1 MGKGRKEKGGGCELP
16 PPPRYLALP
25 GLGRAAPHE
34 ALVNRSQVLLPVL
47 HLEAGHMAAPGR
59 RRTHVRPPHINP
71 PADGPGRR
79 AASRPL
85 PPLRSNRTDTDA
97 GTGRGGRAPARAPPA
112 AAAAPPALRGSGPS
126 RRRRLL
132 PRGLRRPRRLLW
144 GRGERLA
151 HRAGAPRRHG
161 PPAPNKAKRRAGS
174 AHSLLAR
181 PLPPHTKMGLL

>member
-1 MGKGRKEKGGGCELP
+1 MRSR
-16 PPPRYLALP
+16 PRYLALP

-34 ALVNRSQVLLPVL
+34 ALVNRPQVLLPVL

-85 PPLRSNRTDTDA
+85 PPLRSNRTDA
-97 GTGRGGRAPARAPPA
+97 GTGRGGRAPARASPP
-112 AAAAPPALRGSGPS
+112 PPRRRSALRGSGPS
-126 RRRRLL
+126 RRRL
-132 PRGLRRPRRLLW
+132 PRGLRRPRGLLW
-144 GRGERLA
+144 GCGERLA

-161 PPAPNKAKRRAGS
+161 PPAPNKARRRAGS
-174 AHSLLAR
+174 AHSLSPALSLTHKDGA
-181 PLPPHTKMGLL
+181 L